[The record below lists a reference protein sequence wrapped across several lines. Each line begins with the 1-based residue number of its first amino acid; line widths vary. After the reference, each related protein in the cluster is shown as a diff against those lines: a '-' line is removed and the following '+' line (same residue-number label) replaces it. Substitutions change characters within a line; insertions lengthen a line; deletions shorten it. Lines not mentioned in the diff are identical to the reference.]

1 MTKRFLSLLLL
12 IVWVAGLAGCATV
25 QKKFTRKKKTP
36 KHTAATIYF
45 QEGAYQKKFS
55 NDYYYKTHYTF
66 WKTWQD
72 ELITQLGGNQKKVA
86 RSAQEALG
94 HLTEMNRYL
103 VPEKQAELKP
113 LLDDLARITRNIEG
127 RGLSD
132 SEIGSVRVEL
142 EKIKRLVAND
152 FYYEKV
158 KDQLLPDTIDL
169 GTPSA

>member
-1 MTKRFLSLLLL
+1 MAKRFLSFLLL
-12 IVWVAGLAGCATV
+12 VVFVAGLAGCATV
-25 QKKFTRKKKTP
+25 QKKFTRKKRTP
-36 KHTAATIYF
+36 KHTPASIYF
-45 QEGAYQKKFS
+45 QEGPYQKKFS

-66 WKTWQD
+66 WRTWQD

-103 VPEKQAELKP
+103 APEKQAELKP
-113 LLDDLARITRNIEG
+113 QLDDLTRITRNIEG

-142 EKIKRLVAND
+142 EKIKRIVSNG
-152 FYYEKV
+152 FYYDKV